1 MKNGAT
7 TFGKT
12 TAIIIT
18 ISVNGLECDGNVEFS
33 FLLLLLSAAFFI
45 VLLNVVYAECRGA
58 NKNTLAYAG
67 VGYNHLVIERASL

>member
-12 TAIIIT
+12 TVIITT
-18 ISVNGLECDGNVEFS
+18 ISVNGLECDFS

-45 VLLNVVYAECRGA
+45 VLLNVVILKAVYAEFSQRQQ
-58 NKNTLAYAG
+58 KQ
-67 VGYNHLVIERASL
+67 ASLF